1 MRHINLKNSKITTQA
16 FILWDRYNEIN
27 LEMSDISPEVTI
39 KSFDDDYELYVI
51 SICNPL
57 HELADLTIES
67 GTCCFYG
74 TVYVKDFHS
83 TGLWF
88 FNRNILKTYDYNYS

>member
-1 MRHINLKNSKITTQA
+1 MSTINLRNSNISTQA
-16 FILWDRYNEIN
+16 FILWDRYNKIDIVS
-27 LEMSDISPEVTI
+27 SDISPNVTI
-39 KSFDDDYELYVI
+39 RTYDEDYDSYVI
-51 SICNPL
+51 SICNPIF
-57 HELADLTIES
+57 ELSDLTIES

-88 FNRNILKTYDYNYS
+88 FNRNILKTHEYSYS